1 MRFGLSPTF
10 NEKPHEVK
18 YLGVLTGTYQIPI
31 ILLFENRGLPK
42 ATNCTVQCTVHN
54 RVRVVVDYVDVNCEL
69 GKINENNNF
78 LRNRLSLFF
87 LNEAFR
93 ENNSNVC
100 LLSHR

>member
-1 MRFGLSPTF
+1 MKIGG
-10 NEKPHEVK
+10 
-18 YLGVLTGTYQIPI
+18 YLKLLTVLY
-31 ILLFENRGLPK
+31 N
-42 ATNCTVQCTVHN
+42 VHN

-69 GKINENNNF
+69 GKINENNNI

-100 LLSHR
+100 LLSHRWKNRAGAGADLKRDGSTTLLHKNTHHSTEGENSTV